1 MIEIKNLLVATD
13 YSDDSNTA
21 LTYGRAL
28 GRAYGATLHVVN
40 VLDNLF
46 TITGLEG
53 YIGDA
58 AGLSQDV
65 EQTARRQ
72 LDAVISEDDRRT
84 LHARGVLL
92 SSDRPARAIARY
104 AKDAK
109 IDLMVIGTRG
119 HGRLWRLLLGSV
131 TERIIELAPCPVL
144 VVRHPEHE
152 FVVPDAP
159 AGVRRRV

>member
-1 MIEIKNLLVATD
+1 MIVITNLLVATD
-13 YSDDSNTA
+13 YSDVSKTA
-21 LTYGRAL
+21 LSYGRAL
-28 GRAYGATLHVVN
+28 ARAYGATLHIVN
-40 VLDNLF
+40 VVDNLF

-58 AGLSQDV
+58 AGLLEDV
-65 EQTARRQ
+65 EHAARRQ
-72 LDAVISEDDRRT
+72 LDAVISDDDRRT

-92 SSDRPARAIARY
+92 SSDRPAVAIARY

-109 IDLMVIGTRG
+109 IELIVIGTRG
-119 HGRLWRLLLGSV
+119 HGRLWRLLLGSM
-131 TERIIELAPCPVL
+131 TERIVERAPCPVL

-159 AGVRRRV
+159 MGVRRRM